1 MFMGNWKPEIPPKKN
16 LLRYYTERCDLNLI
30 QIEYLEL

>member
-16 LLRYYTERCDLNLI
+16 LFRYYTEKCDLNLI